1 MTQETAFTVRIDRE
15 KQEQIDPSSRV
26 ASADRA
32 IGWWCKRSTMF
43 LEVQRWQ
50 VEQTKTA
57 NPEADA
63 ENFASQE
70 EVEALNNK
78 YLPGQ

>member
-15 KQEQIDPSSRV
+15 KQEQIDQLARRFRRSRDWV
-26 ASADRA
+26 VVQA
-32 IGWWCKRSTMF
+32 IDMF

-63 ENFASQE
+63 EDFASQE

>member
-15 KQEQIDPSSRV
+15 KQEQIDQLARRFHRSRDWVV
-26 ASADRA
+26 AQA
-32 IGWWCKRSTMF
+32 IDMF

-57 NPEADA
+57 IAEADA
-63 ENFASQE
+63 EDFASQE
-70 EVEALNNK
+70 EVETLNNK